1 MESRKALDD
10 MSDETPKVSNG
21 RRLGL
26 VAAVALLG
34 GLAAGGAVLYV
45 SETGSGNEVAA
56 ACLLDE
62 TLSAALDDRA
72 RGEVA
77 AVQPLET
84 PFDVSAIAFE
94 DGDGNPASLADFAGR
109 TLLVN
114 LWATWCGPCR
124 QEMPALDA
132 LERDE
137 GGPDFAVVPINVDMG
152 DPQKPKDF
160 YVETGLNALPFFRDE
175 TMGVFNDL
183 KGQGVAFGLP
193 ISLVVGPDGCARAA
207 INGPAEWA
215 SPDAIRLLDVMRE
228 EGGAT

>member
-1 MESRKALDD
+1 
-10 MSDETPKVSNG
+10 MSDETPKASNG

-26 VAAVALLG
+26 VAAVALLCG
-34 GLAAGGAVLYV
+34 VAAGGAVLYV
-45 SETGSGNEVAA
+45 SETGSGNEVADR
-56 ACLLDE
+56 CTVDE
-62 TLSAALDDRA
+62 ALSAALDQNA

-77 AVQPLET
+77 AVAPLDK
-84 PFDVSAIAFE
+84 PFDVSAIAFK
-94 DGDGNPASLADFAGR
+94 DGDGNAASLADFAGS
-109 TLLVN
+109 TVLVN

-124 QEMPALDA
+124 EEMPALDA

-137 GGPDFAVVPINVDMG
+137 GGEDFAVVPINVDMG

-160 YVETGLNALPFFRDE
+160 YTETGLTALPFYRDE

-215 SPDAIRLLDVMRE
+215 SPDAVRLIDVVRQSAAP
-228 EGGAT
+228 GV